1 MDPNLVAQLLAND
14 PNTTNSQPTNAAPQ
28 QPYAPPT
35 NPQQPQNPVA
45 LQSPA
50 PAPSSPNPS
59 NTSNNNN
66 QLIPPRR
73 NKYNDAFNPRRN
85 NPNTSLNLYQN
96 PIPRYYPDSDSG
108 SESDDND
115 GHSFFGIHIN
125 SNNGNNYGNS
135 YGPIYGSGFGMQG
148 WSNGN
153 MTIINGR
160 DWSGIPQSQ
169 WPASVRSNYEQGM
182 AAGARAM
189 EEAADLLNGLGLGM
203 GMGMGP
209 WGIGMGMGGTRRR

>member
-14 PNTTNSQPTNAAPQ
+14 PNTTNTRPTNAAPQ

-35 NPQQPQNPVA
+35 NPQQPQNPTA

-50 PAPSSPNPS
+50 PAPSSPIPS
-59 NTSNNNN
+59 NISNNNNN
-66 QLIPPRR
+66 QLTPPRR
-73 NKYNDAFNPRRN
+73 NKYNDAFNPYLT
-85 NPNTSLNLYQN
+85 NPNNSLNPYQS
-96 PIPRYYPDSDSG
+96 PGPRYYPDSDSG
-108 SESDDND
+108 SESDDA

-135 YGPIYGSGFGMQG
+135 FGMPG
-148 WSNGN
+148 WPNGN

-169 WPASVRSNYEQGM
+169 WPASVRSNYQQGM

-209 WGIGMGMGGTRRR
+209 WGMGVGTGGRRRR